1 MSNSFK
7 IHPTYFSFGDEK
19 FF

>member
-7 IHPTYFSFGDEK
+7 IHPTYFSFGDEN